1 MENEFRLGREFNEYP
16 IKTADKL
23 NPKVD
28 CKGIIWKDLVK
39 FKS

>member
-28 CKGIIWKDLVK
+28 CKGII
-39 FKS
+39 